1 MLLLMH
7 GFSGIVL
14 KTMMLILQL
23 CTVILTGTSPH
34 TYTEEDEV
42 REGENTIRVRAQ
54 CPGQLNDR
62 PTQDLSVSK

>member
-1 MLLLMH
+1 
-7 GFSGIVL
+7 
-14 KTMMLILQL
+14 MMLILQS
-23 CTVILTGTSPH
+23 CTAISTGTSPH